1 MRRKKEQPVS
11 SPEPPEREPG
21 LFPDS
26 PGLLTVEQMSRL
38 LQVSN
43 KTGYKLVEKGLVQ
56 SFRIG
61 ACLRIPKAS
70 LEAYVTAHLEAASV

>member
-1 MRRKKEQPVS
+1 MRPKKEQPVS
-11 SPEPPEREPG
+11 SPAMPEREPG

-26 PGLLTVEQMSRL
+26 PGLLTVEQMSKL

-43 KTGYKLVEKGLVQ
+43 KTGYQLVAKGLVQ

-61 ACLRIPKAS
+61 ACLRIPRAS
-70 LEAYVTAHLEAASV
+70 LEAYVTAQLEVASA